1 MHFTCV
7 VGLCNFDSDS
17 LGTDSALTMHELG
30 RTGLT

>member
-17 LGTDSALTMHELG
+17 IGTDSALTMHELDARG
-30 RTGLT
+30 